1 MRLLA
6 AEGALTD
13 VRLPCV
19 LFPDGSLLE
28 GPERFMRT
36 RFVAH
41 HGASPRVTP
50 EDQRVARTTSVLAR
64 AGS

>member
-6 AEGALTD
+6 ADGALND

-19 LFPDGSLLE
+19 LFADGSMLE

-36 RFVAH
+36 RFVA
-41 HGASPRVTP
+41 A
-50 EDQRVARTTSVLAR
+50 
-64 AGS
+64 